1 MSRIIRR
8 KGLLQSAVSG
18 VLSIP
23 IEVQQDTPA
32 GFPILIHESM
42 FPAGH
47 PVWAFMQTNGGDLR
61 AYTDAGLTAQ
71 IPVDVYAT
79 DRSAKTLKWLTRLPS
94 AITAGNPFYITVGNT
109 GTPLTQPATTDTF
122 GRRAVWADFQHA
134 THDFDVNLVDDAAWT
149 ISGAQAQAGPNG
161 LPALGFHTTLGT
173 ANTDDVQTD
182 DGSRPTIFTW
192 LGWVNER
199 DLAPGGTS
207 RRIFRYPPFE
217 FNDVGFFSEMRVIAD
232 FSGSSAEWKGA
243 RPAANTWQFTV
254 IRYDATSAAND
265 PTMRRNKSNIAL
277 TEDVAPSGTINAG
290 AGPMTYGNFDASA
303 SGAIDGRISEPR
315 LVAGSLLS
323 DAFVDALYDNM
334 NAPGSFAI
342 AQPGA
347 LV

>member
-1 MSRIIRR
+1 MSRLIRR

-71 IPVDVYAT
+71 IPVDAYAT
-79 DRSAKTLKWLTRLPS
+79 NRGAKTLKWWTRLPS
-94 AITAGNPFYITVGNT
+94 AITTGNPFYITVGNT

-134 THDFDVNLVDDAAWT
+134 THDFDVNLVDDDAWT
-149 ISGAQAQAGPNG
+149 INGAQPQSGPSG

-192 LGWVNER
+192 IGWVNER
-199 DLAPGGTS
+199 TLAPGGVS
-207 RRIFRYPPFE
+207 RRIFAYQPFE
-217 FNDVGFFSEMRVIAD
+217 YRDAGSLAEMRIAAAW
-232 FSGSSAEWKGA
+232 SGATAEWSAA
-243 RPAANTWQFTV
+243 RPTADTWQFTV
-254 IRYDATSAAND
+254 IRYDATSTAND
-265 PTMRRNKSNIAL
+265 PTLRRNKSNITL
-277 TEDVAPSGTINAG
+277 TETTAPSGTLNAG
-290 AGPMTYGNFDASA
+290 AGPMTYGNFDAA
-303 SGAIDGRISEPR
+303 SSVALDGRITEPR

-323 DAFVDALYDNM
+323 DAFVDALYDNQ
-334 NAPGSFAI
+334 NAPGSFAV
-342 AQPGA
+342 AQPGV
-347 LV
+347 LL